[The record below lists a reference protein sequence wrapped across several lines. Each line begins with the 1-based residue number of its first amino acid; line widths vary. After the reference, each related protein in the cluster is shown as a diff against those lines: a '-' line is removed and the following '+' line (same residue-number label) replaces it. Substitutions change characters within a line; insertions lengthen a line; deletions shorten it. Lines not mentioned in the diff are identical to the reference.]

1 MCYTI
6 SVGRGGKPLQK
17 ENYNMEKQDNRKMI
31 VTKCIKDRFAQ
42 LLITDSDGATTEQI
56 DNFAHNCTL
65 ALDFIGAGKIAKD
78 CARELLVRCL
88 NDEFEN
94 ESEVLEYI
102 ANIRAPKKHRT
113 LSPETKAKRDAI
125 KLLKTGRYD
134 CAKIADFVGIDE
146 AIVIELAR
154 DLNK

>member
-1 MCYTI
+1 
-6 SVGRGGKPLQK
+6 
-17 ENYNMEKQDNRKMI
+17 MEKQDNRKMR
-31 VTKCIKDRFAQ
+31 VTACIKDRFEQ
-42 LLITDSDGATTEQI
+42 LLITDSEGATAEQV
-56 DNFAHNCTL
+56 DNFSHNCAL

-88 NDEFEN
+88 NDDFAN
-94 ESEVLEYI
+94 EGELLVYI
-102 ANIRAPKKHRT
+102 ENIRAARKPRT

-134 CAKIADFVGIDE
+134 CAKIAGFVGVDE
-146 AIVIELAR
+146 AIVVELAR